1 MKKNKIIV
9 LGLAAVLAM
18 GIATGCG
25 NSGTTDTGSTDSG
38 TQVSVE
44 SGMVSNFHEAIR
56 NAYGD
61 NYLPNTQLDE
71 ENFSQKFGVDKAN
84 VKNFLAEVP
93 MIGTFVDT
101 LVIIEAEDG
110 KADAVETSLNEYRDA
125 LLADT
130 MQYPMNLAKINSSVV
145 YRVDEYVF
153 FIMLGAIDEV
163 NEEESAQLSFAQEE
177 VQKAIDA
184 INEVVNQ

>member
-1 MKKNKIIV
+1 MKKNTLFI
-9 LGLAAVLAM
+9 LGLAAILTM

-25 NSGTTDTGSTDSG
+25 NSGTVDSGSTNNG
-38 TQVSVE
+38 EQVSVE
-44 SGMVSNFHEAIR
+44 SGLISTFHEAIR

-71 ENFSQKFGVDKAN
+71 ESFTQKYGVDKSN
-84 VKNFLAEVP
+84 VKNFLAEIP

-101 LVIIEAEDG
+101 LVIVETQEG
-110 KADAVETSLNEYRDA
+110 KADAVEASLNEYRDV

-153 FIMLGAIDEV
+153 FIMLGAIDEE
-163 NEEESAQLSFAQEE
+163 NEEESAQLSFAQDE